1 MRQVVNIVTGEIT
14 FEEDAPL
21 SPQSP
26 PQIPT
31 VVTMRQARLA
41 LYDAGLLG
49 TVDESLALMP
59 IEEQRKKA
67 QIEWE
72 FATTVQRDS
81 ALVYGLAGALGLTD
95 AMLDDLFIVAASL

>member
-1 MRQVVNIVTGEIT
+1 MRQVVNLQTGEIT
-14 FEEDAPL
+14 FEEDAPP
-21 SPQSP
+21 SPHP
-26 PQIPT
+26 VPTIPT
-31 VVTMRQARLA
+31 SVTMRQARLA
-41 LYDAGLLG
+41 LFNAGLLG

-72 FATTVQRDS
+72 YATTVDRNS

-95 AMLDDLFIVAASL
+95 EMLDDLFIKASTL